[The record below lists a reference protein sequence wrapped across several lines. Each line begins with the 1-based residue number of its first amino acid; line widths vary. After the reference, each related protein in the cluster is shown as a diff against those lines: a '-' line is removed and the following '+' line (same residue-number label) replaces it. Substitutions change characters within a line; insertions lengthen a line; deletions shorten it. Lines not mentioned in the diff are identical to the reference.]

1 MTFLLFKFKVNQLH
15 LMLNK
20 AEHTTQNIIMKYDT
34 EVQKLTKQ
42 VILFFFIKIYIN
54 TLFI

>member
-42 VILFFFIKIYIN
+42 VILFF
-54 TLFI
+54 L